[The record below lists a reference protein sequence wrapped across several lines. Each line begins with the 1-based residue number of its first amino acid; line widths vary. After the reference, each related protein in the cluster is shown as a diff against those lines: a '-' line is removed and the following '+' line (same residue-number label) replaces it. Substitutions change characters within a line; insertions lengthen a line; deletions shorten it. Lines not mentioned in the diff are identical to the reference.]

1 MELNNL
7 IKELQTIKSVKGRHK
22 EVAILL
28 ISKETEEAV
37 ALEIDGINISTVKK
51 GEEEDE
57 IIFLQAL
64 IGESKDGTS

>member
-7 IKELQTIKSVKGRHK
+7 IKELQTIKAVKGRHK

-64 IGESKDGTS
+64 IGESKDGAS

>member
-7 IKELQTIKSVKGRHK
+7 IKELQTIKAVKGRQR

-28 ISKETEEAV
+28 VSKATEEAV
-37 ALEIDGINISTVKK
+37 ALEIEGINISVVKR